1 MRTDQGR
8 LMSLVLSIAGVTLP
22 AGGCANRGM
31 VAPDTTTVV
40 LCSITRQECIAE
52 SLGPTGPQCDTFQ
65 ATTPTPLVA
74 TACAASASQATMDAA
89 CAFFCTH
96 DANRNANYGY
106 PSDCKATGAAVTAST
121 VPNSTSLPVVGVCH
135 PLPKAT
141 NKALVGYGIH
151 QNNCD
156 EGEGNVCSSITDAS
170 LLSPKPPAN
179 CVDLSTAGAFD
190 SIKPGLPPGVTGQV
204 RDGVV
209 DIFQVVANS
218 SDCAV
223 AASALI
229 AYDLTP
235 GPLGQATAAGTTV
248 PFSMTRGFATINNTN
263 NQLNDLSINI
273 ANLVVSGAQLSNVI
287 VTNTFPAP
295 LKFGDPDNPS
305 HTGIAA
311 GNLKLRVQGLV
322 AGVPQI
328 YNLQNDTDLD
338 LIISNTTFK
347 LSGTFNFTDV
357 DQSGKPLPVSVA
369 VTAPGTPSTAAT
381 KACATAS
388 PIDRLFGFE
397 DPQSWSSTVASL
409 SLVTSPLKQGCGALG
424 IQGQG
429 FMPINSVPFAS
440 AGLAL
445 KPALS
450 VDLFIPGNQPN
461 QFYLG
466 ALQMYLTCPSVN
478 AFNEYIGQVELT
490 GKPQNAYSTL
500 RFPLPSQ
507 VTNTLKQGASD
518 CSWTFT
524 LNANPTNRTWIL
536 DNLRFTN

>member
-8 LMSLVLSIAGVTLP
+8 LISLSLSMAGLALS

-52 SLGPTGPQCDTFQ
+52 SLGPTGAQCDTFQ
-65 ATTPTPLVA
+65 PTTPTPLLA
-74 TACAASASQATMDAA
+74 TACAANTSQATMDAA
-89 CAFFCTH
+89 CAFFCSH
-96 DANRNANYGY
+96 DSNMNANYNY
-106 PSDCKATGAAVTAST
+106 PSGCKATGTAVTATTNPS
-121 VPNSTSLPVVGVCH
+121 STSLPVVGACH
-135 PLPKAT
+135 PVAKAT
-141 NKALVGYGIH
+141 SKALVGYSIH
-151 QNNCD
+151 QHDCVL
-156 EGEGNVCSSITDAS
+156 GEGNVCDSITDAS
-170 LLSPKPPAN
+170 LLSPPPPAN

-190 SIKPGLPPGVTGQV
+190 SIKPGLPPNTPGEV

-209 DIFQVVANS
+209 QLFQVVPNS

-223 AASALI
+223 APAALI

-248 PFSMTRGFATINNTN
+248 PFSMTRGFATFNG
-263 NQLNDLSINI
+263 NQLNDLNINI
-273 ANLVVSGAQLSNVI
+273 ANLVVSGAHLSNVI

-295 LKFGDPDNPS
+295 LKIGDPDNPS

-311 GNLKLRVQGLV
+311 GNLKVRVQGLV
-322 AGVPQI
+322 SGVPQI

-338 LIISNTTFK
+338 LIKSTTTFT
-347 LSGTFNFTDV
+347 LSGTFNFKDV
-357 DQSGKPLPVSVA
+357 DQNGNPLPISVT
-369 VTAPGTPSTAAT
+369 VTAPGTPSTPAT
-381 KACATAS
+381 KACATAT

-397 DPQSWSSTVASL
+397 DPQSWSSTVAAL
-409 SLVTSPLKQGCGALG
+409 SLVTSPVTQGCGALG
-424 IQGQG
+424 IQGSG
-429 FMPINSVPFAS
+429 YMPISSVAFVA
-440 AGLAL
+440 AGLTL

-450 VDLFIPGNQPN
+450 VDLFIPNNQPN
-461 QFYLG
+461 QSYLG
-466 ALQMYLTCPSVN
+466 ALQMYLSCPSVN

-518 CSWTFT
+518 CSWSFA
-524 LNANPTNRTWIL
+524 LNANQTNRTWIL